1 MQINENKFLYFFFN
15 FFHSNILA
23 ESILIQAKKISLD
36 KDKATSIFEDEVVV
50 KTEYGVIKSDF
61 VEYNKKGFLVFKE
74 NVAEDIKKVVETEY
88 AEYFEINKIFK
99 TEGLTRIITSE
110 VIL

>member
-1 MQINENKFLYFFFN
+1 MKNKFFIFLFSI

-23 ESILIQAKKISLD
+23 ESISIQAKKISLD

-61 VEYNKKGFLVFKE
+61 AEYNKKKGFLVFKE
-74 NVAEDIKKVVETEY
+74 NVKAEDIKKK
-88 AEYFEINKIFK
+88 KIC
-99 TEGLTRIITSE
+99 
-110 VIL
+110 